1 MTHVLCTR
9 LCALNG
15 YALSS
20 LTPAGPAAQCQ
31 CGAALQP
38 GAPAAPS
45 ASCSSPCPGNAA
57 ERCGG
62 VGQYYTLV
70 ASACAHPLPPM
81 PVGPAL
87 PPGRACSQA
96 ASAAFAF
103 CNASA
108 PLQAR
113 VGDLIAR
120 LALAEV
126 GPLLTGIQPM
136 QHVTAIPRLGLPA
149 FSWGID
155 MAHGIT
161 AAPPNCSQCVAG
173 KCPTLWPSGPALGA
187 SWNATAWAAMARA
200 TALEMRGLNN
210 AQWSTE
216 GGIDGLI
223 AWGPVINLA
232 RDMRFGR
239 VQEVPSEDPFV
250 LGAFAR
256 AWTRGAQ
263 EGPDPRY
270 LLTATTLK
278 HLAVYSLEDY
288 VDAAG
293 HHWSRENA
301 NYNVSAFDLADT
313 YLPHFKAG
321 FGGAGGAAMV
331 MMSMNALQGIPNT
344 ANGGLIALLHAWAPQ
359 AVVITDGWNLIDW
372 MLQPYSPTAY
382 DGGGHNYCPYHAPPC
397 SQEEGVAA
405 ALEAGVA
412 LALGVEYARSLADA
426 VALGAVPMSAALA
439 ALQQALPLR
448 FKLGV
453 MDPAQG
459 QPYLEIGVEAVGTQG
474 SSAMNALAAREALVL
489 LRNEGGLLPFA
500 VGEEGG
506 ASPKPLL
513 LVGFPGASV
522 SSLLGNYY
530 TATALCADGSL
541 SCFPTLYQ
549 SLTAYD
555 PAAQFAQGCVNAS
568 FCDAAAVAAAV
579 SAVAGAGRVVLVVGL
594 DEGEER
600 EQHDRHEVGLPPQ
613 QAAMARAVAAAA
625 AAHGVPC
632 AAVLVHGGGLA
643 VDDTLLAGSSNGC
656 GAAILDAFYP
666 GPQGAAAIAGALFG
680 AFSPGGKMP
689 YSVYASTYAAAVDFT
704 DHRVAELGRTY
715 RYHGDASPGGA
726 PLFPF
731 GEGMSYATFALAWLT
746 PPTQPLVVHAQNFST
761 LALPPFTLTNTHASW
776 AGDEVALV
784 YFRADAGSVNA
795 SGALPFL
802 PLKQL
807 CAFQRVAL
815 QPGQQRVVTLE
826 VGSDALE
833 LTDGA
838 GGRAV
843 RLGVYQV
850 WVTRGDLRGS
860 ADDLALQLRI
870 E

>member
-1 MTHVLCTR
+1 MTHALCTR
-9 LCALNG
+9 LCTLNG
-15 YALSS
+15 FALSS

-45 ASCSSPCPGNAA
+45 ASCSAPCPGNAA

-62 VGQYYTLV
+62 VGFFTLV
-70 ASACAHPLPPM
+70 ASTCALPLPPT

-96 ASAAFAF
+96 ASSAFAF

-149 FSWGID
+149 FSWGVD
-155 MAHGIT
+155 MAHGLT

-173 KCPTLWPSGPALGA
+173 RCPTLWPSGPALGA
-187 SWNATAWAAMARA
+187 SWNATAWGAMARA

-239 VQEVPSEDPFV
+239 VQEVASEDPFV
-250 LGAFAR
+250 LGAFAS

-263 EGPDPRY
+263 EGPDGRY
-270 LLTATTLK
+270 LLTAITLK

-288 VDAAG
+288 TDAAG
-293 HHWSRENA
+293 HYWSRENA

-313 YLPHFKAG
+313 YLPHFKTG
-321 FGGAGGAAMV
+321 FGAAGAAMV

-344 ANGGLIALLHAWAPQ
+344 ANGGLIARLHAWAPE
-359 AVVITDGWNLIDW
+359 AVVITDGWSLIDW
-372 MLQPYSPTAY
+372 MLRPYDPHAY
-382 DGGGHNYCPYHAPPC
+382 DGGGHNYCPFHAPPC

-405 ALEAGVA
+405 ALEAGVS

-426 VALGAVPMSAALA
+426 VALGVVPMSAVLA

-453 MDPAQG
+453 MDPAEG
-459 QPYLEIGVEAVGTQG
+459 QPYLEIGLEAVGTAE
-474 SSAMNALAAREALVL
+474 SRAMNALAAREALVL
-489 LRNEGGLLPFA
+489 LRNDGNLLPFA
-500 VGEEGG
+500 AQEAG
-506 ASPKPLL
+506 AGPPLL

-522 SSLLGNYY
+522 ASLLGNYY
-530 TATALCADGSL
+530 TATALCADGTL
-541 SCFPTLYQ
+541 RCFPTLLE

-555 PAAQFAQGCVNAS
+555 AGTQFSQGCVNAS
-568 FCDAAAVAAAV
+568 FCDPAAVAAAV
-579 SAVAGAGRVVLVVGL
+579 SAVAGAGRVILAVGL

-600 EQHDRHEVGLPPQ
+600 EQHDRHAVGLPPQ

-643 VDDTLLAGSSNGC
+643 VDDSLLAGSGGC

-666 GPQGAAAIAGALFG
+666 GPLGAQAIAGALFG

-689 YSVYASTYAAAVDFT
+689 YSVYPSTYAAAVDFT
-704 DHRVAELGRTY
+704 DHSVAELGRTY
-715 RYHGDASPGGA
+715 RYHGADSPGSA
-726 PLFPF
+726 PLFPY
-731 GEGMSYATFALAWLT
+731 GEGMSYATFALSWQA
-746 PPTQPLVVHAQNFST
+746 PAPTQPLVVRLQNFSA
-761 LALPPFTLTNTHASW
+761 LALPAFTLTNTHASW
-776 AGDEVALV
+776 GGDEVALV
-784 YFRADAGSVNA
+784 YFRAEAGSVNA

-807 CAFQRVAL
+807 CAFQRVSL
-815 QPGQQRVVTLE
+815 LPGRQRVLALE
-826 VGSDALE
+826 VASAALE

-838 GGRAV
+838 GGREV
-843 RLGVYQV
+843 RRGNYQV